1 MTKYLTLILTLCAAI
16 GFQTARAAETRL
28 STVQIS
34 GEDYVR
40 LTDWART
47 NDFKW
52 HWLKRENIVEATGSK
67 GRLIF
72 SADSCEATING
83 VQVWLCLPFAVVKG
97 VPYVAE
103 LDVDETLVPLLA
115 PNDFK
120 DSKAVKTI
128 CLDPGHGGKDPGNR
142 VGSHEEKHYAL
153 LLAFDVRKELRKAGF
168 KVIMTRTRDKYVDLP
183 ARPAFANRHRADL
196 FVSLHFNA
204 VSSGRNSVEGSEVYC
219 ITPVGASST
228 NARGVGS
235 GHPPTIGN
243 RHEERSLWLAYD
255 VQKSLVKNL
264 GTDDRGVR
272 RARFAV
278 LRGAK
283 MPAILVEGGYMSNPA
298 EGKKIFTLAYRLK
311 MASAI
316 TKGILAYK
324 KQMGES

>member
-1 MTKYLTLILTLCAAI
+1 MTKYLTLILTFCGVV
-16 GFQTARAAETRL
+16 GFQVANAAGTGL
-28 STVQIS
+28 STVKIS

-40 LTDWART
+40 LTDWARA

-52 HWLKRENIVEATGSK
+52 HWLSRNHTVEATGRK
-67 GRLIF
+67 GRLVF
-72 SADSCEATING
+72 SANSCEATING

-97 VPYVAE
+97 VPYIAE
-103 LDVDETLVPLLA
+103 LDVDETLGPLLEPA
-115 PNDFK
+115 DYR
-120 DSKAVKTI
+120 DSKSVKTI

-142 VGSHEEKHYAL
+142 VGSHEEKHYTL

-183 ARPAFANRHRADL
+183 ARPAYANRHHADL

-204 VSSGRNSVEGSEVYC
+204 VSSSRNEVEGSEVYC

-228 NARGVGS
+228 NARGAGS

-264 GTDDRGVR
+264 GTEDRGVR

-278 LRGAK
+278 LRAAK
-283 MPAILVEGGYMSNPA
+283 MPAILVEGGFMSNPA
-298 EGKKIFTLAYRLK
+298 EGKKIFTLSYRLK

-324 KQMGES
+324 KQVGAS